1 MAFLFGRRVVIPPPS
16 GEHQL
21 GTIRFDVKEAGSP
34 RLIPVQAWYPANP
47 GNEPREPYLD
57 DVVRAALADFTRVP
71 KFLLPQ
77 NPSRSRLNAPVV
89 PGRYPVVIFN
99 HGFGSFQKQSTSLLE
114 ELASHGYVVL
124 SVGHPSESLVVQFA
138 DGTSLRHRADHPAW
152 VEITA
157 GLKRLE
163 QNVRE
168 VEPLMA
174 SARAAKDPAS
184 LLVAMKALAAHR
196 TYAVLQPVLET
207 WRHDTEVV
215 LDQLNAT
222 PVKEI
227 VDATRVGVLGHS
239 LGGMVAGQ
247 LAMTNDRVLAG
258 MSYDGAQLP
267 LPGDA
272 PYALRV
278 PFCFLYADASKVG
291 AATART
297 EGMNDALLTAGGFGV
312 VIRGA
317 SHLNFTDMNNLSMMA
332 RALGSIDRG
341 EMARLLRATTVGF
354 FDHHLKGT
362 PLVGFRP
369 SAALEFTSSRPGE
382 RRLDAD

>member
-21 GTIRFDVKEAGSP
+21 GTTRFDVKEAGST
-34 RLIPVQAWYPANP
+34 RLIPVQAWYPAQP
-47 GNEPREPYLD
+47 GTEPREPYLD

-77 NPSRSRLNAPVV
+77 NPSHSRLNAPVV
-89 PGRYPVVIFN
+89 PGRSPVLLFN
-99 HGFGSFQKQSTSLLE
+99 HGFGSFQKQSTSLME

-138 DGTSLRHRADHPAW
+138 DGTSLRYRADHPAW

-157 GLKRLE
+157 GLKQLE

-174 SARAAKDPAS
+174 SARAAKDPAR
-184 LLVAMKALAAHR
+184 LRVAMKALAAHR
-196 TYAVLQPVLET
+196 TYAALEPVLAS

-215 LDQLNAT
+215 IDQLT
-222 PVKEI
+222 SIPLKDS
-227 VDATRVGVLGHS
+227 VDATRVGVFGHS
-239 LGGMVAGQ
+239 LGGIVAGQ
-247 LAMTNDRVLAG
+247 LAMTDDRVRAG
-258 MSYDGAQLP
+258 MNFDGAQLP

-291 AATART
+291 AATARS
-297 EGMNDALLTAGGFGV
+297 EGINDALLTDGGIGAV
-312 VIRGA
+312 LRGA

-332 RALGSIDRG
+332 RALGPIDRA
-341 EMARLLRATTVGF
+341 EMARVLRATTVGF
-354 FDHHLKGT
+354 FDHHLKGK
-362 PLVGFRP
+362 PLVGFTP
-369 SAALEFTSSRPGE
+369 SAVLELTSP
-382 RRLDAD
+382 AA

>member
-77 NPSRSRLNAPVV
+77 NPSHSRLNAPVV

-272 PYALRV
+272 PYALPV

-317 SHLNFTDMNNLSMMA
+317 SHLNFTDMNNLSMMG

-341 EMARLLRATTVGF
+341 EMARVLRATTVGF
-354 FDHHLKGT
+354 FDHHLKGK
-362 PLVGFRP
+362 PLVSFTP
-369 SAALEFTSSRPGE
+369 SAALEFTSSPG
-382 RRLDAD
+382 

>member
-1 MAFLFGRRVVIPPPS
+1 MAFLFGRRTVIPPPS

-21 GTIRFDVKEAGSP
+21 GTTRFDVKEDGSA
-34 RLIPVQAWYPANP
+34 RIIPVQAWYPAKP
-47 GNEPREPYLD
+47 GDEPREPYLD
-57 DVVRAALADFTRVP
+57 DVVRSALADFTRVP

-77 NPSRSRLNAPVV
+77 NPSYSRLNAPAV
-89 PGRYPVVIFN
+89 PGRFPVVVFN
-99 HGFGSFQKQSTSLLE
+99 HGFGSFQKQSTSLME
-114 ELASHGYVVL
+114 ELASHGSVVL

-157 GLKRLE
+157 GLKELE
-163 QNVRE
+163 KNVRE
-168 VEPLMA
+168 VEPLMDR
-174 SARAAKDPAS
+174 ARAAKDPAS
-184 LLVAMKALAAHR
+184 LLVAMTALAAHR
-196 TYAVLQPVLET
+196 TYAVLQPVLEA

-215 LDQLNAT
+215 LDQLNAI
-222 PVKEI
+222 PLKEI
-227 VDATRVGVLGHS
+227 VDAARVGVFGHS

-247 LAMTNDRVLAG
+247 LAMTDRRVLAG
-258 MSYDGAQLP
+258 MNFDGPQLP

-291 AATART
+291 AATARS
-297 EGMNDALLTAGGFGV
+297 EGINDALLTAGGVGAV
-312 VIRGA
+312 VRGA

-341 EMARLLRATTVGF
+341 EMARVLRATTVGF
-354 FDHHLKGT
+354 FDHHLKGK
-362 PLVGFRP
+362 PLVGFTP
-369 SAALEFTSSRPGE
+369 SPTLEFTSSPG
-382 RRLDAD
+382 